1 MDINKEIKFVEN
13 IVDLLGK
20 EIEERIS
27 GSANTVEIESEAGKV
42 KFAKLSLDKLIKLR
56 DQKLNDLNR
65 LKQAKW
71 EMEQDTDEIVID
83 CDVLTIE
90 E

>member
-42 KFAKLSLDKLIKLR
+42 KFAKLPLDKLVKLR

-65 LKQAKW
+65 LKRAKW